1 MSNECIDATNLA
13 QQTTS
18 ESSRYLIVV
27 DSASACH
34 IFSYGD
40 LVDIITSY
48 SDGGIGF
55 PLMIRSNGGNMQC
68 DVVCTY
74 DNLKETVRF
83 DCCSIANIL
92 YMALLV
98 KEQQVYFDSAVEIAF
113 SVFKE
118 DGTMMRFTEQGQRIF
133 VHNIE
138 HNNDM
143 LHNHPNTYDSI
154 VYDIVVEF

>member
-1 MSNECIDATNLA
+1 
-13 QQTTS
+13 
-18 ESSRYLIVV
+18 
-27 DSASACH
+27 
-34 IFSYGD
+34 
-40 LVDIITSY
+40 
-48 SDGGIGF
+48 
-55 PLMIRSNGGNMQC
+55 MQC
-68 DVVCTY
+68 NRVCTY
-74 DNLKETVRF
+74 DNLKETVWF
-83 DCCSIANIL
+83 DCFSIANIL
-92 YMALLV
+92 SLALLV